1 MAGTNGLILQRQW
14 AAEFS
19 PAVDTLLIG
28 GFMRILFIVL
38 LAVAVTGCN
47 RYSFDRDLN
56 NAYEAYDRGECE
68 AAILSL
74 SKAERN
80 SRSRRYMQPEISLLR
95 GQCLER
101 QALFVDA
108 MQTYQFITSHYPSS
122 EYAYRARARMDTL
135 RQLGHES
142 LSVVVKVSPTKP

>member
-1 MAGTNGLILQRQW
+1 
-14 AAEFS
+14 
-19 PAVDTLLIG
+19 
-28 GFMRILFIVL
+28 MRILVLVL
-38 LAVAVTGCN
+38 LTLSVTGCN
-47 RYSFDRDLN
+47 RYSFDHHLN
-56 NAYEAYDRGECE
+56 SAYEAYDRGECE
-68 AAILSL
+68 SAILSL

-108 MQTYQFITSHYPSS
+108 MQTYQFITTNYPAS

-135 RQLGHES
+135 RQLGHEDS
-142 LSVVVKVSPTKP
+142 GAAVKVTPVKP

>member
-1 MAGTNGLILQRQW
+1 MRVLVFLLL
-14 AAEFS
+14 
-19 PAVDTLLIG
+19 TLS
-28 GFMRILFIVL
+28 V
-38 LAVAVTGCN
+38 VGCS
-47 RYSFDRDLN
+47 RHSLDRHLN

-74 SKAERN
+74 SRAERS
-80 SRSRRYMQPEISLLR
+80 SRSRSYIQPEISLLR

-108 MQTYQFITSHYPSS
+108 MQTYQFIATHYPAS

-135 RQLGHES
+135 RQLGHEG
-142 LSVVVKVSPTKP
+142 VDAAVKVTPVKP